1 MPCHSRGIGKR
12 ETQLLKFAAIR
23 PYSDPEKAS
32 RRLMEH
38 AQAFETVQDGG
49 LHRENQRPFIC
60 SATRQRP
67 RNTPPALSL
76 RSRGS
81 LKLHESGTFVV
92 ITQGGADMFA

>member
-23 PYSDPEKAS
+23 PYPDPEKAS

-49 LHRENQRPFIC
+49 IYIEKINGPLSVQRQGNARGIHRRP
-60 SATRQRP
+60 
-67 RNTPPALSL
+67 
-76 RSRGS
+76 
-81 LKLHESGTFVV
+81 
-92 ITQGGADMFA
+92 